1 MSTSTLK
8 HGAIDTSAVTVTGKG
23 IKPMGVLVAHEADAV
38 LHMPSQLLPAA
49 AAVTILDPGL
59 SRVSCAYL

>member
-1 MSTSTLK
+1 M
-8 HGAIDTSAVTVTGKG
+8 TVTGKG